1 MTMNTQTDTATL
13 LSSLPSSR
21 QAGRSCNS
29 KDANNNMSISNLN
42 NMSISNLN
50 NMSISNFNN
59 NNMSM
64 SNFDVTDQYIAPSN
78 YILQLQKRFEN
89 PQAANNNNSSSRT
102 PATASTPRR
111 RSLKIKHIDAMPSPS
126 PSDPSESLPDVAKF
140 SKSGKDPMAYVQE
153 RRRSLGKNNSFTSHS
168 ARQMRTVGGDDT
180 TEQNTSS
187 SKETSSGDRTRTFT
201 MTPVSPATPR
211 RRVWRRS
218 TDKPGT
224 LRTSNLGPALPAAP
238 ALETET
244 KNDSKKEETVASSS
258 TTRTTKGRKFSPPR
272 PVQRSVTA
280 GAATPLTPTQPP
292 KSILRKARSDAA
304 GGTDEDHSSSS
315 YSTSQHPEEDV
326 IAEQEPFLPMTP
338 QVTKPRLSS
347 WSKPPE
353 TPSYIAS
360 PQRKAIQTLILTGKK
375 QAPRWDFGLPKTFA
389 KPPKTAV
396 THRAATQLQRM
407 MRGWYQRLKFKVQL
421 YTYKLNNRDL
431 LTHQAKLAVTQDL
444 EERKAQFYQAAHARA
459 ERRKASQS
467 QIQDVDAQLE
477 KEQQRMIAKLRKDN
491 KKERETNE
499 ELVTGIR
506 SMKEQNKR
514 LEAANASTVES
525 FDTLRKHAKKIFE
538 THEKLRKVEPKYREA
553 AERLQESVD
562 QRDAYCRSEHKTR
575 LLYVKLVGNLVTL
588 LENHPQD
595 DGLVAEI
602 LEMIL
607 QLEKTAPA
615 PALPDFMLK

>member
-13 LSSLPSSR
+13 LNSLPSSR
-21 QAGRSCNS
+21 QAGRRSNS
-29 KDANNNMSISNLN
+29 KDVNN

-50 NMSISNFNN
+50 NMSISNFNC

-111 RSLKIKHIDAMPSPS
+111 RSLKIKHIDAMTSPS
-126 PSDPSESLPDVAKF
+126 SSGPSESLPDVAKF

-168 ARQMRTVGGDDT
+168 ARQMRTVGGNDT
-180 TEQNTSS
+180 TEKDSSKNTDTSS
-187 SKETSSGDRTRTFT
+187 SKETSSGDRTRIFT

-224 LRTSNLGPALPAAP
+224 LRTSNLGALPAAP
-238 ALETET
+238 SLETET
-244 KNDSKKEETVASSS
+244 KNDNKKEETSVGSS
-258 TTRTTKGRKFSPPR
+258 TTRATKGRKFSPPR

-280 GAATPLTPTQPP
+280 GAATTLTPTQQP
-292 KSILRKARSDAA
+292 KSILRKARSDAT
-304 GGTDEDHSSSS
+304 GRTDEDHSSSS
-315 YSTSQHPEEDV
+315 YSNSQHAEEDFV
-326 IAEQEPFLPMTP
+326 AEHDPFVPTTP
-338 QVTKPRLSS
+338 QVTKPSLSS
-347 WSKPPE
+347 WSKAPE

-375 QAPRWDFGLPKTFA
+375 QAPRWDFGLPKTFV

-421 YTYKLNNRDL
+421 YIYKLNNRDL

-499 ELVTGIR
+499 ELMTGIR

-615 PALPDFMLK
+615 PELPDFMLK